1 MSDYERET
9 RTSTP
14 SGEAVQRERTTVDDT
29 PDRTVVVH
37 RGGNAGAW
45 LLAALVAIIAIIAV
59 VWMMTSRTSPTNEE
73 ISAAMDQSR
82 AAGYVEGASTAMS
95 ALPQPTLPAPS
106 IDTGSIVA
114 SQTAADAARAAA
126 DARAAAERA
135 ADSARNSAADA
146 SANVSGTATTD
157 TNTTP

>member
-14 SGEAVQRERTTVDDT
+14 SGDAYQRERTTVDDT
-29 PDRTVVVH
+29 PDRTVVVR
-37 RGGNAGAW
+37 RGSNAGAW

-95 ALPQPTLPAPS
+95 SLPQPTLPAPS

-114 SQTAADAARAAA
+114 SQTAADAARAASE
-126 DARAAAERA
+126 ARAAAERA
-135 ADSARNSAADA
+135 ADSAQNAAA
-146 SANVSGTATTD
+146 SVSSTTTTTTD
-157 TNTTP
+157 NSTAP